1 MYKVWLVLMIK
12 DKKQILSE
20 IEVIFQKLFDDN
32 KLKLKMK
39 TKSKDIK
46 GWDSLAHVN
55 IILSIEKLF
64 KFRFDPKDMYGFK
77 NIEDLVNSIFYKI
90 NEK

>member
-1 MYKVWLVLMIK
+1 MIK

-20 IEVIFQKLFDDN
+20 IEVIFQNLFDDN

-46 GWDSLAHVN
+46 GWDSLAHIN
-55 IILSIEKLF
+55 IILSIERLF
-64 KFRFDPKDMYGFK
+64 KFRFD
-77 NIEDLVNSIFYKI
+77 NS
-90 NEK
+90 N

>member
-46 GWDSLAHVN
+46 GWDSLAHKYYFKYQK
-55 IILSIEKLF
+55 II
-64 KFRFDPKDMYGFK
+64 
-77 NIEDLVNSIFYKI
+77 
-90 NEK
+90 

>member
-39 TKSKDIK
+39 TISKDIK
-46 GWDSLAHVN
+46 GWDSLAHIN
-55 IILSIEKLF
+55 IIQLF
-64 KFRFDPKDMYGFK
+64 TLMR
-77 NIEDLVNSIFYKI
+77 
-90 NEK
+90 